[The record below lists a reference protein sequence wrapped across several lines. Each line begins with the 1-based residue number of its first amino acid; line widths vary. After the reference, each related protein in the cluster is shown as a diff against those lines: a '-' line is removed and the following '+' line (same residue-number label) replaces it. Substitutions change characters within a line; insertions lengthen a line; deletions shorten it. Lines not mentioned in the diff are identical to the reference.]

1 MIGSLIAKEGGEA
14 IEPVDAGVHQAI
26 CYAIY
31 DLGTQYSP
39 VYDKSSRKCV
49 IIWELPDRRI
59 EIVKDG
65 QTLNLPR
72 AISKQ
77 YTLSLGEKAN
87 LRKDLETWRGKA
99 FSQEELAGFDI
110 SKLVGVNCMLQV
122 LHKVN
127 GDKTYANIVS
137 ILPLYKNLAET
148 AEAFRNVLEDLR
160 KGINKLEPEN
170 PLIVYTLDQGTPPET
185 TPKWITKIIS
195 ESAEMKASDGVV
207 AATPEQ
213 FPDSLADNP
222 DDSEVPF

>member
-137 ILPLYKNLAET
+137 ILPLYK
-148 AEAFRNVLEDLR
+148 
-160 KGINKLEPEN
+160 GINKLKPEN

>member
-87 LRKDLETWRGKA
+87 LRKDLETWRGRA
-99 FSQEELAGFDI
+99 FTQEELSGFDI
-110 SKLVGVNCMLQV
+110 SKLVGLNCMLQV

-127 GDKTYANIVS
+127 GDKTYANIS
-137 ILPLYKNLAET
+137 AILPLYK
-148 AEAFRNVLEDLR
+148 
-160 KGINKLEPEN
+160 GINKLAAEN
-170 PLIVYTLDQGTPPET
+170 PLIVYTLDQGAPPET
-185 TPKWITKIIS
+185 TPKWIAKIIS
-195 ESAEMKASDGVV
+195 ESAEMKATEGIVP
-207 AATPEQ
+207 PEQ
-213 FPDSLADNP
+213 FPDSLANNP

>member
-77 YTLSLGEKAN
+77 YTLSLREKAN

-137 ILPLYKNLAET
+137 ILPLY
-148 AEAFRNVLEDLR
+148 